1 MTPVHAASRATL
13 DQLSASLDSTLTGS
27 TEAAGLGAQTGADLF
42 EVAELLDGDR
52 TLRMALVDQTIPDD
66 RRVELVESL
75 LSGKVSGTA
84 LETVSAAVRATWSNT
99 RDLRNGLVELGRR
112 ALLRAA
118 GAQGQKDRVGS
129 ELYQLARL
137 LEKEPQLEML
147 LADRLVSADNRR
159 DLFAKVLYGKVSSVT
174 EALALQVVSRLGDRP
189 VEGLDAVCDFAAAL
203 DGKTVARVRSVSPL
217 SDAQS
222 EALGQKLEK
231 IYGSAMS
238 VHSEVD
244 TSLLGGAVIRVGDEI
259 IDGSTAGR
267 LNKLRRNLA

>member
-1 MTPVHAASRATL
+1 MHAASRATL
-13 DQLSASLDSTLTGS
+13 DRLSADLDNTLTGS
-27 TEAAGLGAQTGADLF
+27 IEAASAGAQTGADLF
-42 EVAELLDGDR
+42 EVVELLDADR
-52 TLRMALVDQTIPDD
+52 TLRMALVDQTIPAD
-66 RRVELVESL
+66 RRVGLAESL
-75 LSGKVSGTA
+75 LNGKVSATA
-84 LETVSAAVRATWSNT
+84 LEIVSSAVRSTWSNT
-99 RDLRNGLVELGRR
+99 RDLRTGLVELGRR

-147 LADRLVSADNRR
+147 LADRLAPADNRR
-159 DLFAKVLYGKVSSVT
+159 DLFAKVLYGKVSSIT
-174 EALALQVVSRLGDRP
+174 EALALQVASRPGQRP

-203 DGKTVARVRSVSPL
+203 DGKTVARVRSVNAL
-217 SDAQS
+217 SDAQA

-244 TSLLGGAVIRVGDEI
+244 TSLLGGAVIRVRDEV
-259 IDGSTAGR
+259 IDGSTAGK
-267 LNKLRRNLA
+267 LEKLRRNLA

>member
-1 MTPVHAASRATL
+1 VTPVHAASRATL
-13 DQLSASLDSTLTGS
+13 DQLSASLDSALTGS

-66 RRVELVESL
+66 RRVQLAESL

-84 LETVSAAVRATWSNT
+84 LELVSAAVRATWSNT

-147 LADRLVSADNRR
+147 LADRLASADSRR

-238 VHSEVD
+238 VHSEVH